1 MRDKLLRV
9 LDVNFNRCKEGLR
22 VVEDVFRFVV
32 EDDSLRTRI
41 RALRHSLDEFA
52 QGPLM
57 KEALARRNARADIG
71 KKPDSLENR
80 RRDVADIVYA
90 NFQRAKES
98 LRVIEECLKILAP
111 GHVKQIKAARY
122 KVYSIE
128 KEVLSVI
135 KECAR

>member
-22 VVEDVFRFVV
+22 VVEDVFRFVI
-32 EDDSLRTRI
+32 EDDSLRARI
-41 RALRHSLDEFA
+41 RALRHNLDEFA
-52 QGPLM
+52 QGSLM
-57 KEALARRNARADIG
+57 KEALAHRNARADIG
-71 KKPDSLENR
+71 KKSDALENKR
-80 RRDVADIVYA
+80 RNIADIVYA

-111 GHVKQIKAARY
+111 AHVKQIKAARY